1 VDRHTASE
9 YIRANFRDDDKLAVV
24 LIRKRTDETE
34 QRVAS
39 AARIA
44 SEPFQAWLRYK
55 NREKFEVYVSMNALH
70 EAARGRRKS
79 DIGEIRHVYLDFDK
93 DGPAAVEA
101 LKQSDGVPP
110 PNHVIESSPGK
121 YQVVWRVENFDPDR
135 AENLMRGMV
144 RHFGADPAATDS
156 SRVLRL
162 PSFFNHKYERPHFVT
177 VQNLTDEVY
186 QPANFAEFRVE
197 EPQRSLAR
205 HRTSAP
211 PGPRE
216 SAGGTSQS
224 ERDWAFAMRAL
235 ARGDDPEQVARAI
248 EANRQDKPDPRYY
261 AEYTVEKALAA
272 LHRTGEV
279 HVESGSD
286 ERSR

>member
-1 VDRHTASE
+1 MDRHTASE

-24 LIRKRTDETE
+24 LIRKRSDETE

-79 DIGEIRHVYLDFDK
+79 DIGEIRHVYLDFDR

-101 LKQSDGVPP
+101 VKRSDDVPP

-121 YQVVWRVENFDPDR
+121 YQVVWRVQNFDPDR

-144 RHFGADPAATDS
+144 RQFGADPAATDS

-162 PSFFNHKYERPHFVT
+162 PAFFNHKYERPHFVT

-186 QPANFAEFRVE
+186 QPSNFAEFRIE
-197 EPQRSLAR
+197 ESR
-205 HRTSAP
+205 HRSERNRTGTP

-216 SAGGTSQS
+216 SQAGASQS
-224 ERDWAFAMRAL
+224 ERDWAFALRAL
-235 ARGDDPEQVARAI
+235 ARGDDPQQVARAI
-248 EANRQDKPDPRYY
+248 EANRQDKPNPRYY

-272 LHRTGEV
+272 LNRTGAV
-279 HVESGSD
+279 HVETGGD